1 LDKDSYPYPYYIDS
15 QVPNF
20 TWTAKSE
27 QEIEETYEDPL
38 NVKFSIGN
46 EYNVKIQKRQV
57 EFDMTKVHIFRVSLT
72 PNEQRITQYKMQMK
86 VAHFNEGMI
95 DFKERFF
102 VTFQQL

>member
-72 PNEQRITQYKMQMK
+72 PNEQRIT
-86 VAHFNEGMI
+86 
-95 DFKERFF
+95 
-102 VTFQQL
+102 